1 VNFGESYKRPIY
13 RLQVDGKDI
22 TTTVQGRL
30 ISLTLTDN
38 PGFDA
43 DQLDIVL
50 DDSDGK
56 LELPPKGAT
65 VSVAI
70 GWADS
75 GLVEKGTYTADE
87 VGHSGTPDKLTI
99 RARSADLRAGLS
111 TQKERSWHATTIGAI
126 VDAIAANNELK
137 PMVSDAMRTIA
148 IKHIDQTNESDISF
162 LTRLAGM
169 HDAIATVKNGKL
181 MFIHAGGAVSASGKA
196 LPAITITRQ
205 SGDQHDFNVA
215 DRESYTH
222 VKATWNDLG
231 AGGKGEI
238 LWGKLEE
245 DQELA
250 KAVRSPVKS
259 KAPKVAIDAGGGNI
273 KVLRH
278 VYASASSAKHAARAA
293 WRRIQRGMAEF
304 TLTLA
309 HGQPDLMPELPATV
323 QGWKKNIDST
333 DWILG
338 PVTHNLNDNGYTTQ
352 IALEIRA
359 TEIPG

>member
-1 VNFGESYKRPIY
+1 MNFGGSYKKPVY
-13 RLQVDGKDI
+13 KLEVNGKDI

-56 LELPPKGAT
+56 LDLPPKGAT
-65 VSVAI
+65 ISVAF

-75 GLVEKGTYTADE
+75 GLVDKGTYTADE
-87 VGHSGTPDKLTI
+87 ISHSGTPDTLTI

-111 TQKERSWHATTIGAI
+111 TQKERSWHATTLGVI
-126 VDAIAANNELK
+126 VDTIAAQNGLV
-137 PMVSDAMRTIA
+137 PVVSQALRNIA
-148 IKHIDQTNESDISF
+148 IKHIDQTNESAASF

-169 HDAIATVKNGKL
+169 YDAIATVKNGKL
-181 MFIHAGGAVSASGKA
+181 MFIHAGGAVSASGKP
-196 LPAITITRQ
+196 LQAITITRQ
-205 SGDQHDFNVA
+205 SGDQHHFSVA

-222 VKATWNDLG
+222 VKACWNDDG
-231 AGGKGEI
+231 KAKKGEV
-238 LWGKLEE
+238 LWGEQEE
-245 DQELA
+245 ATALA
-250 KAVRSPVKS
+250 KAVRNPKKS
-259 KAPKVAIDAGGGNI
+259 TKPKVAIEAGGGNV

-278 VYASASSAKHAARAA
+278 VYANAASAKSAARAV
-293 WRRIQRGMAEF
+293 WRSIQRGMAEF
-304 TLTLA
+304 TITLA
-309 HGQPDLMPELPATV
+309 YGRPELMPELPATV

-333 DWILG
+333 EWILG
-338 PVTHNLNDNGYTTQ
+338 PVTHNINDSGYTTQ

-359 TEIPG
+359 TELPG